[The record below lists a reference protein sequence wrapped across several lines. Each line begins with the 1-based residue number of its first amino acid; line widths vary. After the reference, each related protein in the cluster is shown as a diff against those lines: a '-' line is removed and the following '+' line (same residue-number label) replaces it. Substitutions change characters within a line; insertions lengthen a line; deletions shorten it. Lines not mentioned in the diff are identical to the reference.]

1 MESRIEAIRALP
13 DSLPLFSPSPNA
25 AGGCYTLRFNARKD
39 VICLAELK
47 PDAVGAVRTLLRDPP
62 PNRKKDDSQWL
73 KQLGSVKRLAI
84 DVRNMSFVYDYRELG
99 RRREELAVL
108 PSFLAAFA
116 GLEWLFLIPWPSRDE
131 RATLVCDPNPPH
143 EEQEEQREG
152 VDQMEG
158 EDEVVEAEDGNLQ
171 PQDAEAVSQ
180 VDDARSR
187 PISGV
192 WLRGESGLSDWYR
205 WVPEHA
211 RWGSSDSIVRWHF
224 EETTMKVDELRKHLT
239 SPKEVLNLTGD
250 EKKRLASVKVE
261 VMVHF
266 RERRSTT

>member
-1 MESRIEAIRALP
+1 MLPTNLHRFARFPPELRCSIWRFALGEPHVHRLRIGPGQGESQNQDQDQDQSLVLYPAETLPSSTATTRTILSTYMESRIEAIRALP

-39 VICLAELK
+39 VICLAELE

-84 DVRNMSFVYDYRELG
+84 DVRNISFVYDYRELG

-171 PQDAEAVSQ
+171 PQDAEAVS
-180 VDDARSR
+180 
-187 PISGV
+187 
-192 WLRGESGLSDWYR
+192 
-205 WVPEHA
+205 
-211 RWGSSDSIVRWHF
+211 
-224 EETTMKVDELRKHLT
+224 
-239 SPKEVLNLTGD
+239 
-250 EKKRLASVKVE
+250 
-261 VMVHF
+261 
-266 RERRSTT
+266 